1 MSMRSH
7 ASLFLASLVSLVS
20 FTTVVAQTT
29 PAPGSRPHVPAGY
42 LLIEEEQWEMLSD
55 EPSRH
60 LGRARDAFLVMDTR
74 TAAAEMRKAAVH
86 VRVAAEHAL
95 ERSKRSLTHSEHELE
110 QTARRIETG
119 MVKSVE
125 DLDLVTARALHA
137 LANDQYAKASDAW
150 RKRELRRS
158 GQFLRSAT
166 NNLERAAARTDA
178 TMRAATAEVAKDS
191 RLISGKLI
199 EGTGFV
205 MDEVGA
211 GLESVGH
218 QIEKVGSRVLPHTP
232 K

>member
-1 MSMRSH
+1 MSVRSH

-20 FTTVVAQTT
+20 FTTVEAQTP
-29 PAPGSRPHVPAGY
+29 PASGSRPHVPAGY
-42 LLIEEEQWEMLSD
+42 LLINEEQWDLLSD

-60 LGRARDAFLVMDTR
+60 LSRARDAFLVMDAR
-74 TAAAEMRKAAVH
+74 IAAAEMRKAAVH

-110 QTARRIETG
+110 QTAHRIETG

-125 DLDLVTARALHA
+125 ELDLVAARALHA

-218 QIEKVGSRVLPHTP
+218 QIEKVGSRVLPHAP

>member
-1 MSMRSH
+1 MSVRSNT
-7 ASLFLASLVSLVS
+7 SLFLASVVSLVS
-20 FTTVVAQTT
+20 LTTVEAQTA

-42 LLIEEEQWEMLSD
+42 ILIEEEQWDMLSD

-60 LGRARDAFLVMDTR
+60 LGRARDAFLIMDSR
-74 TAAAEMRKAAVH
+74 MAAAEMRKAAVH
-86 VRVAAEHAL
+86 LRVAAEHAL
-95 ERSKRSLTHSEHELE
+95 DRSKRSLAHSEHELE

-178 TMRAATAEVAKDS
+178 TMRAATAEIAKDS

-211 GLESVGH
+211 GMESVGH
-218 QIEKVGSRVLPHTP
+218 QIEKVGSRVLPQTP

>member
-1 MSMRSH
+1 MFLRSH
-7 ASLFLASLVSLVS
+7 KTTILAALVSLTSV
-20 FTTVVAQTT
+20 TIAEAQTST
-29 PAPGSRPHVPAGY
+29 PQGPRPHVPTGY
-42 LLIEEEQWEMLSD
+42 LLIEEEQWDMLSD

-60 LGRARDAFLVMDTR
+60 LSRARDAFLIMDAR

-95 ERSKRSLTHSEHELE
+95 DRSKRSLTHSEHELE
-110 QTARRIETG
+110 QTAHRIETG

-150 RKRELRRS
+150 RKRELKRS

-191 RLISGKLI
+191 RVISGKLI

-205 MDEVGA
+205 MDEIGA
-211 GLESVGH
+211 GLETVGH
-218 QIEKVGSRVLPHTP
+218 QIEKVGSRVLPHPP

>member
-1 MSMRSH
+1 MSVRSH

-20 FTTVVAQTT
+20 FTTVEAQTT
-29 PAPGSRPHVPAGY
+29 PAPGNRPHVPAGY
-42 LLIEEEQWEMLSD
+42 LLIDEEQWDLLSD

-60 LGRARDAFLVMDTR
+60 LGRARDAFLVMDAR

-110 QTARRIETG
+110 QTAHRIETG

-178 TMRAATAEVAKDS
+178 AMRTATAEVAKDS